1 MIGLGLSIPEIAVRG
16 SGLPP
21 WLLAPGGVIPD
32 LDLDFANG
40 RAWTKTKG
48 LILPASLLTVT
59 RASQETIVDLSGN
72 VTYAPNGSGVGGG
85 LGAALSNAG
94 LQAWES
100 RTNLLLSSQDFTNVG
115 FWGQTDVT
123 ATISGT
129 APDGRA
135 TANLITEDT
144 ANNYH
149 LVFYGPGITV
159 ASGAPATMSLWLKAG
174 TRRFVSFG
182 VTDTGL
188 GNQYFATL
196 DTIAG
201 TVATNVVG
209 TGTVAAA
216 TVKAYAN
223 GWFFVSVTG
232 AIPAT
237 TTYFPDIA
245 GSPSSTPANLFTGYL
260 GTGKTI
266 IAWGAQLEAAS
277 FASPYIPTTSSTVMR
292 AADVVTLTNVPTF
305 GTSASAVI
313 WSSPNAPVSS
323 SALQAQLTIT
333 NMSNQTQRF
342 GFFKTNVTGAAAY
355 FYNAGNGITGAP
367 LWTPGVVGKAAMNIN
382 PAGAVVAFNGGNLTT
397 LSAAGISGFTNVNL
411 GTDQNSGVN
420 GNTNISRIAIWAT
433 TALSAGAL
441 QQVTT

>member
-32 LDLDFANG
+32 VDLDFANG

-59 RASQETIVDLSGN
+59 RASQETVVDLSGN

-100 RTNLLLSSQDFTNVG
+100 RTNQQTYSAVNTTGWSTNNATLNGASAVSPDGTTNAATITDNAVSGIHGVYQQSQAVTASQTQTSSIFLKQGTIRYAEFLCYDTSGNGVVIFVDTQLGLLSG
-115 FWGQTDVT
+115 
-123 ATISGT
+123 SGT
-129 APDGRA
+129 IGTGATYVSSKIEPYANRWWRVSLVGAMTTDTHLFQDLRMSPDGS
-135 TANLITEDT
+135 TAS
-144 ANNYH
+144 Y
-149 LVFYGPGITV
+149 
-159 ASGAPATMSLWLKAG
+159 
-174 TRRFVSFG
+174 
-182 VTDTGL
+182 
-188 GNQYFATL
+188 
-196 DTIAG
+196 
-201 TVATNVVG
+201 VG
-209 TGTVAAA
+209 TGGT
-216 TVKAYAN
+216 
-223 GWFFVSVTG
+223 
-232 AIPAT
+232 
-237 TTYFPDIA
+237 
-245 GSPSSTPANLFTGYL
+245 LF
-260 GTGKTI
+260 
-266 IAWGAQLEAAS
+266 AWGAQLEQAT
-277 FASPYIPTTSSTVMR
+277 FVSPYIPTTSGTAAR

-313 WSSPNAPVSS
+313 WSSPNAPVSY

-355 FYNAGNGITGAP
+355 FYNGGNGITGTP
-367 LWTPGVVGKAAMNIN
+367 TWTPGVVGKAAMNIN

-397 LSAAGISGFTNVNL
+397 LSAAGISGFTKVNL

-420 GNTNISRIAIWAT
+420 GNATISRIAIWAT
-433 TALSAGAL
+433 TALSTGAL

>member
-32 LDLDFANG
+32 VDLDFANG

-48 LILPASLLTVT
+48 LVLPASLLTVT
-59 RASQETIVDLSGN
+59 RASQETVVDLSGN

-115 FWGQTDVT
+115 YWGQTHVT

-129 APDGRA
+129 APDGTA

-144 ANNYH
+144 ASNFH
-149 LVFYGPGITV
+149 LVAYGPGITV
-159 ASGAPATMSLWLKAG
+159 PSGATATMSLWLKAG
-174 TRRFVSFG
+174 TRQFVSFG
-182 VTDTGL
+182 ITDL
-188 GNQYFATL
+188 SLSNQYLATL

-201 TVATNVVG
+201 TVTTTIVG

-216 TVKAYAN
+216 TVRAYAN
-223 GWFFVSVTG
+223 GWFFVWVTG

-245 GSPSSTPANLFTGYL
+245 GSPSATPANLFTSYL
-260 GTGKTI
+260 GAGKTI

-277 FASPYIPTTSSTVMR
+277 FASPYIPTTSGTAAR
-292 AADVVTLTNVPTF
+292 AADVIALTTLPVFGSTASIVFWGTPAALTGYANNQWAMFVAGTPFGLLRAGTTGDAQLFYNGATNF
-305 GTSASAVI
+305 NG
-313 WSSPNAPVSS
+313 APVWASGARQKLAMS
-323 SALQAQLTIT
+323 GAAGAQTGVY
-333 NMSNQTQRF
+333 S
-342 GFFKTNVTGAAAY
+342 GGAAAT
-355 FYNAGNGITGAP
+355 ASNGT
-367 LWTPGVVGKAAMNIN
+367 
-382 PAGAVVAFNGGNLTT
+382 AV
-397 LSAAGISGFTNVNL
+397 SGTNVFI
-411 GTDQNSGVN
+411 GATN
-420 GNTNISRIAIWAT
+420 GANTAIWPT